1 MGSSSVDARWILSFD
16 ASCGRCRE
24 ISSAVSKACDGKLE
38 VLPLKH
44 PDVQQWREQS
54 LGTHAPWAPTL
65 VRAHGDSVSAWTGR
79 SIVIPLV
86 RQLGPRSTIHVLRSL
101 GELHRQT
108 TGSPIGQAKS
118 GAIGR
123 AQFLKL
129 GAGAVIATGIIF
141 SGRAPALAEPAEC
154 AMARRWVDKNRD
166 RLPQSYEEVIAYP
179 LAYRKAIFSAQ
190 TPSVQSQ
197 LWVEHLKRYR
207 STHPGLSEEQEN
219 LIERALTTVSDE
231 SIFDSQRD
239 VKNDTEQR
247 IKEIEKA
254 SEKLFGLDESYA
266 LIGTLGP
273 SERPDASTI
282 NRGCT
287 CAARSDYCTNGSVCY
302 SDVQNCLH
310 TERGCGGFYKSS
322 CDGLCQS

>member
-1 MGSSSVDARWILSFD
+1 MGSSSGARWILSFD
-16 ASCGRCRE
+16 ASCGKCRE
-24 ISSAVSKACDGKLE
+24 ISSAVSTAYDGKLE
-38 VLPLKH
+38 VLPPKH

-54 LGTHAPWAPTL
+54 LGFHAPWVPTL
-65 VRAHGDSVSAWTGR
+65 VRAHGDSARAWTGR

-101 GELHRQT
+101 GELRRQV
-108 TGSPIGQAKS
+108 TGHPVGQEKN

-129 GAGAVIATGIIF
+129 GAGVVVATGIIF
-141 SGRAPALAEPAEC
+141 SGQAPALAEPAEC
-154 AMARRWVDKNRD
+154 AMARRWVEENRD

-179 LAYRKAIFSAQ
+179 VEYRKAIFSAQ
-190 TPSVQSQ
+190 TPSAQSR

-207 STHPGLSEEQEN
+207 STHLGLSEEQEN
-219 LIERALTTVSDE
+219 LIDRALATVSDE
-231 SIFDSQRD
+231 SIFDTQRD
-239 VKNDTEQR
+239 SQNNTEQR
-247 IKEIEKA
+247 IKEIEE
-254 SEKLFGLDESYA
+254 SSRKLFGLDGSYA

-273 SERPDASTI
+273 SERPAVAAA

-302 SDVQNCLH
+302 SGSQNCLP